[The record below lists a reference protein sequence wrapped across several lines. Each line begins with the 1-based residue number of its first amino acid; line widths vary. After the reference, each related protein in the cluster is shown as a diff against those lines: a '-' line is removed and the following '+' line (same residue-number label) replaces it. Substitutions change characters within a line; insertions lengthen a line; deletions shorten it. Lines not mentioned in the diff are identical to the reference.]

1 MKIFVAGSWH
11 RNRIRK
17 LEKDI
22 EIVGRLIAESK
33 NVLIT
38 GGGTGVSEVVANA
51 YLKAGG
57 KKHIV
62 YDVAPRFRKSVG
74 EKRKVK
80 AHQVIKTGEDF
91 PVRNNIMIRNCDLA
105 IIFSGRLGV
114 WGEILSIVNDYHK
127 RIIIFEKDFENIKC
141 LKKILKD
148 TGKNKKV
155 RYVKSVSEIKKVIVD
170 IVK

>member
-11 RNRIRK
+11 RNRIK
-17 LEKDI
+17 ELEKDI

-33 NVLIT
+33 NTLIT
-38 GGGTGVSEVVANA
+38 GGGTGVFEVVANA

-57 KKHIV
+57 RKHIV

-114 WGEILSIVNDYHK
+114 CGEILSIVNDYHK

-141 LKKILKD
+141 LKKVLKD

-155 RYVKSVSEIKKVIVD
+155 QYVKSVSEIKKIMID
-170 IVK
+170 IIK

>member
-11 RNRIRK
+11 RNRIK
-17 LEKDI
+17 KFEKDI
-22 EIVGRLIAESK
+22 KIVGRLIAESK
-33 NVLIT
+33 NILIT

-51 YLKAGG
+51 YLKTGG

-80 AHQVIKTGEDF
+80 AYQTIKTDEDY
-91 PVRNNIMIRNCDLA
+91 PIRNNIMVRSCDLMIA
-105 IIFSGRLGV
+105 FAGRLGV
-114 WGEILSIVNDYHK
+114 LGEILNAVNDYDK
-127 RIIIFEKDFENIKC
+127 KVIVFEKDFENIEC

-155 RYVKSVSEIKKVIVD
+155 WYVKSVSEIKSIVVD
-170 IVK
+170 IIK

>member
-1 MKIFVAGSWH
+1 MNIFVAGSWH
-11 RNRIRK
+11 KSRIKK

-22 EIVGRLIAESK
+22 ETVGKLIAESK
-33 NVLIT
+33 NSLIT

-74 EKRKVK
+74 EKRKAK
-80 AHQVIKTGEDF
+80 ACQVIKTGEDF

-127 RIIIFEKDFENIKC
+127 RIIIFEKDFKNINC

-148 TGKNKKV
+148 TGKDKKV
-155 RYVKSVSEIKKVIVD
+155 QYVKSVSEIKF
-170 IVK
+170 